1 MKDERKRHAQKG
13 KKPYLR
19 PEVRQVQLKPE
30 EAVLG
35 GCKINGGGSGPGNL
49 TTCNPLMIQCSVL
62 GTS

>member
-1 MKDERKRHAQKG
+1 MKDEKKRNAQKG

-35 GCKINGGGSGPGNL
+35 GCKVSGSGNGPASIG
-49 TTCNPLMIQCSVL
+49 TCNPLMIACSVL

>member
-1 MKDERKRHAQKG
+1 MNDAKKRNAQKG
-13 KKPYLR
+13 KKLYLR

-35 GCKINGGGSGPGNL
+35 GCKMDGSGSGPISIG
-49 TTCNPLMIQCSVL
+49 TCNPLMIPCNVL